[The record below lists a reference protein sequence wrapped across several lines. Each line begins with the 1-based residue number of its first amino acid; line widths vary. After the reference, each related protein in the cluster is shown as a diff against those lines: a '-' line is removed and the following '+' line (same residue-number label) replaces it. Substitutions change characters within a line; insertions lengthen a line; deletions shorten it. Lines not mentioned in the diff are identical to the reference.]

1 LYYATSRSERHY
13 VDEVLDDATQH
24 IEVREDLYI
33 WGMSLGGAFAI
44 GSVAHSKYKFKA
56 MVLVSTFDSLD
67 KVLKQK
73 SVAIFGEVL
82 GGLLYQGLEKSLAL
96 FYDFSPSDANS
107 AKIAQKLKLPL
118 YMVHGAKDELISDEQ
133 GKRLFEN
140 FASSKKTFYLDAEGD
155 HHNILT
161 TKHEFYKESGLF
173 LLKK

>member
-1 LYYATSRSERHY
+1 MKKL
-13 VDEVLDDATQH
+13 L
-24 IEVREDLYI
+24 
-33 WGMSLGGAFAI
+33 
-44 GSVAHSKYKFKA
+44 SKYKFKA

-73 SVAIFGEVL
+73 SMAIFGEVL
-82 GGLLYQGLEKSLAL
+82 GGLLYKGLEKSLAL

-140 FASSKKTFYLDAEGD
+140 FASSKKTFYL
-155 HHNILT
+155 ILS
-161 TKHEFYKESGLF
+161 F
-173 LLKK
+173 